1 MSRLRPPAPPLT
13 GPVASGAAPTAVGE
27 MRRQRPRILSATR
40 SLPPSAG
47 GEAAPASSRV
57 ELLAVVCVIAAIL
70 PVIVATARAI
80 SGDWRAIG
88 DNAYFSIRAA
98 DVLTEHH
105 PLLGSWTSASIAIG
119 LDVNNA
125 GPLLFDVLAIPVRFG
140 GPDAGLAVG
149 VALVNIASILG
160 IAAIARR
167 QAGPT
172 AVVVAMAAATG
183 LGWSLGSELLFEPW
197 QPHSLIFPF
206 LCFLFMVWALVAG
219 DLVMLPW
226 AVGLGSYIA
235 QTHVGYLLLVPIL
248 GAFAVAAAGVRLWR
262 SRRLDAEGW
271 PALRRRTSRYVAVAV
286 IVALACWAQPVIE
299 QIFGEGR
306 GNLGRLASSAGETGA
321 RVGLG
326 DAPRYVATLLALPP
340 WWGRPSVSEQFVP
353 GDSLPSLASSLVGL
367 GVLAVLL
374 AVGLRSAWRRSDRP
388 VASLVATGTAVL
400 GVAVVGAATMP
411 IGIFNLAS
419 HQMRWL
425 WPVAAF
431 LTFALVM
438 AGVTAM
444 RGRVGRIGVGL
455 VALATVVLCGLNLPS
470 MNARVGPA
478 ADANAIPTVRE
489 LLPQLGSLRDER
501 GVLIDVTGER
511 FAEPYTF
518 PLMVELQ
525 RLDVPWFVEDAGLV
539 RQVGPERRYD
549 GQASLRLFVR
559 EGDAAREPLDGA
571 RRVAFVDALSAAEA
585 DELAGVEEDLRP
597 FIADGGLV
605 QGRVGSPD
613 GSAGPTDDQLRD
625 ADYLFTSRA
634 LAGLVGDDRLRV
646 PDRWAEVLARYANL
660 QYQADLLTVAVF
672 VEPLGDG

>member
-1 MSRLRPPAPPLT
+1 MSTPAEAAVPIEERAGRSPGPL
-13 GPVASGAAPTAVGE
+13 AVGGAE
-27 MRRQRPRILSATR
+27 RRTTR
-40 SLPPSAG
+40 ARRMPDRLG
-47 GEAAPASSRV
+47 
-57 ELLAVVCVIAAIL
+57 LLAAVCVIAAIL

-125 GPLLFDVLAIPVRFG
+125 GPLLFDFLALPVRIG
-140 GPDAGLAVG
+140 GPDNGLAVG
-149 VALVNIASILG
+149 VALINIASILG
-160 IAAIARR
+160 IALIARR

-183 LGWSLGSELLFEPW
+183 LGWALGSELLFEPW

-226 AVGLGSYIA
+226 ALGVGSYIA
-235 QTHVGYLLLVPIL
+235 QTHVGYLLLVPTL
-248 GAFAVAAAGVRLWR
+248 GGLAVAAAGARLWR
-262 SRRLDAEGW
+262 SRRLDPEGW
-271 PALRRRTSRYVAVAV
+271 PAMRRRALRCVAVAA
-286 IVALACWAQPVIE
+286 IVAIACWAQPVIE
-299 QIFGEGR
+299 QVFGEGR
-306 GNLGRLASSAGETGA
+306 GNLGRLASSAGDTGT

-353 GDSLPSLASSLVGL
+353 GDSLPSLTSALVGL

-374 AVGLRSAWRRSDRP
+374 ALGLRSAWRRTDRS
-388 VASLVATGTAVL
+388 VASLVLTGVAVVA
-400 GVAVVGAATMP
+400 VAVVGAATMP

-425 WPVAAF
+425 WPAAAF
-431 LTFALVM
+431 VTFALVM
-438 AGVTAM
+438 AAVTAL
-444 RGRVGRIGVGL
+444 RGRAGLGVGV
-455 VALATVVLCGLNLPS
+455 VALAAVVLCVLNLPS

-489 LLPQLGSLRDER
+489 LLPQLGSLRGER

-518 PLMVELQ
+518 PVMVELQ
-525 RLDVPWFVEDAGLV
+525 RLDVPWFVEDPGLV
-539 RQVGPERRYD
+539 RQVGPERAYER
-549 GQASLRLFVR
+549 QATLRLFVR
-559 EGDAAREPLDGA
+559 EGDAAREVEDGA
-571 RRVAFVDALSAAEA
+571 RRVAFVEALSSSEA
-585 DELAGVEEDLRP
+585 DELAAAEQELRH
-597 FIADGGLV
+597 FIVGGGLLGNGV
-605 QGRVGSPD
+605 VSD
-613 GSAGPTDDQLRD
+613 GPGDLTDAHLRD
-625 ADYLFTSRA
+625 ADYLFASRA
-634 LAGLVGDDRLRV
+634 LAGLVAEDRLHV
-646 PDRWAEVLARYANL
+646 PDRWDEVLARYADL
-660 QYQADLLTVAVF
+660 QYQADRLTVAVV
-672 VEPLGDG
+672 VEPIVAER

>member
-1 MSRLRPPAPPLT
+1 MSTPAE
-13 GPVASGAAPTAVGE
+13 AAAPVGE
-27 MRRQRPRILSATR
+27 R
-40 SLPPSAG
+40 SETSPDPVTAG
-47 GEAAPASSRV
+47 GPERRTTRVWRAPEGIGLFAT
-57 ELLAVVCVIAAIL
+57 VCVIAAIL
-70 PVIVATARAI
+70 PVIVATVRAI
-80 SGDWRAIG
+80 TGDWRAIG

-98 DVLTEHH
+98 DVFTEHH

-119 LDVNNA
+119 LDLNNA
-125 GPLLFDVLAIPVRFG
+125 GPLLFDVLAIPVRIG

-149 VALVNIASILG
+149 VALVNLASVLG
-160 IAAIARR
+160 IAVIARR
-167 QAGPT
+167 QAGAT

-183 LGWSLGSELLFEPW
+183 LGWAMGSELLFEPW
-197 QPHSLIFPF
+197 QPHSLLYPF
-206 LCFLFMVWALVAG
+206 LCFLFMVWGLASG
-219 DLVMLPW
+219 DLVILPW
-226 AVGLGSYIA
+226 AVGLASYIA
-235 QTHVGYLLLVPIL
+235 QTHVGYSLLVPAL
-248 GAFAVAAAGVRLWR
+248 GALAVVAAAARLWR
-262 SRRLDAEGW
+262 SRRVDPDGW
-271 PALRRRTSRYVAVAV
+271 PALRRRTSRYVVVAALVAV
-286 IVALACWAQPVIE
+286 VCWAQPVIE

-306 GNLGRLASSAGETGA
+306 GNLGRLASSVGNTGA
-321 RVGLG
+321 RVGFS

-353 GDSLPSLASSLVGL
+353 GDSLPSLASSLLGL
-367 GVLAVLL
+367 CVVVVLL
-374 AVGLRSAWRRSDRP
+374 AAALRSARRRGQQP
-388 VASLVATGTAVL
+388 IVWLMLTGLAV
-400 GVAVVGAATMP
+400 VAVALAGAAAMP

-425 WPVAAF
+425 WPVAVF
-431 LTFALVM
+431 VTFALVM
-438 AGVTAM
+438 AAVTIR
-444 RGRVGRIGVGL
+444 RGRVGRLAVGL
-455 VALATVVLCGLNLPS
+455 VVIGTLLLSGLNLPS

-478 ADANAIPTVRE
+478 ADANAIPTVRK
-489 LLPQLGSLRDER
+489 LLPQLSSLRGEQ

-525 RLDVPWFVEDAGLV
+525 RLDVPWFVEDPGLV

-585 DELAGVEEDLRP
+585 DELAGIEEDLRP
-597 FIADGGLV
+597 FIAEGGLV
-605 QGRVGSPD
+605 QGRVGSRD
-613 GSAGPTDDQLRD
+613 GSAGPTDNQLRD
-625 ADYLFTSRA
+625 ADYLFASRA

-646 PDRWAEVLARYANL
+646 PDRWAEVLARYADL